1 MAGHNDK
8 HHHEEPGVVTGKMIV
23 QDLLQACPQAEAIF
37 KKHLG
42 ERVFC
47 VPGMKTEAIE
57 FVAAMNDY
65 HESIL
70 VAELNQV
77 CKVAPEKTGHF

>member
-1 MAGHNDK
+1 
-8 HHHEEPGVVTGKMIV
+8 MIV
-23 QDLLQACPQAEAIF
+23 QDLLQVCPQAEAIF

-47 VPGMKTEAIE
+47 IPAMKTEAIE

-65 HESIL
+65 HEYIL
-70 VAELNQV
+70 VAELNEI
-77 CKVAPEKTGHF
+77 CKIAPEKVGHF

>member
-8 HHHEEPGVVTGKMIV
+8 HHHETGVVTGKMIV
-23 QDLLQACPQAEAIF
+23 QDLLNVCPQAEAVF

-42 ERVFC
+42 EKVFC
-47 VPGMKTEAIE
+47 VPAMKTEAIE

-65 HESIL
+65 HEYIL
-70 VAELNQV
+70 VAELNEI
-77 CKVAPEKTGHF
+77 CKIAPEKVGHF